1 MHDAV
6 IRTTSPMRVRCS
18 GGVMKRRDFVGCALG
33 AVALPAF
40 LRGAYAQSY
49 PTHSVRIVVGVAAGG
64 GMDFAGRI
72 IAQALTERLGQQFF
86 VDNRPGAGTNVGTEW
101 VVNSPPDGYTLLL
114 VSGANAIN
122 ATLYKHLSF
131 NFIRD
136 TTPIATIAR
145 VPQVMEVHPSVPAN
159 SVPEFIAYAKANPH
173 KINLATAGNGSVQQV
188 AGELFRMMTEIDI
201 VDVPYNGA
209 GPALVDLLAGQ
220 TQLMFDTTPGSLPH
234 IKAGRLRALA
244 VTTASRVE
252 ILPDLPTVGEFVP
265 GYEASQWYGL
275 VGPKNIPGDVIER
288 LNKEVN
294 AAIVEPA
301 MKARLADLGGAPLQG
316 TSADFRALVVSETEK
331 WGRVVK
337 FSGAT
342 AD

>member
-1 MHDAV
+1 
-6 IRTTSPMRVRCS
+6 MR
-18 GGVMKRRDFVGCALG
+18 
-33 AVALPAF
+33 P
-40 LRGAYAQSY
+40 
-49 PTHSVRIVVGVAAGG
+49 VRIVVGTAAGG

-86 VDNRPGAGTNVGTEW
+86 VEDRPGAGTNVGTEF
-101 VVNSPPDGYTLLL
+101 VLNSPPDGYTLLL
-114 VSGANAIN
+114 VSAANAIN
-122 ATLYKHLSF
+122 TTLYKNLNF

-136 TTPIATIAR
+136 AAPIATIAR
-145 VPQVMEVHPSVPAN
+145 VPQIMEVHPSVPAN

-173 KINLATAGNGSVQQV
+173 KINLASAGNGSVQQV
-188 AGELFRMMTEIDI
+188 AGELFRMMVGIDI

-220 TQLMFDTTPGSLPH
+220 TQFMFDTTPSSLPH
-234 IKAGRLRALA
+234 IKAGQLRALA
-244 VTTASRVE
+244 VTTVSRTEV
-252 ILPDLPTVGEFVP
+252 LPDLPTVGEFVP

-275 VGPKNIPGDVIER
+275 AGPKNLPLDVIDR

-294 AAIVEPA
+294 AAIAEPG
-301 MKARLADLGGAPLQG
+301 MKARLAELGGAPLQS
-316 TSADFRALVVSETEK
+316 TPADFGALIVGETEK

-337 FSGAT
+337 FSGAA